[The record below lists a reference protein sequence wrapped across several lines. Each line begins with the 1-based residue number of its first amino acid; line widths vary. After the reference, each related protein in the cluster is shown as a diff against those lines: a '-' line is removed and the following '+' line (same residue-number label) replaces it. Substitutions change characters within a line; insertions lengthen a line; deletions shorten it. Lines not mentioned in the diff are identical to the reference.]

1 MLFRSLVSVAVQV
14 TVVGP
19 LAKVLPLAGRQLT
32 VRPVSQ
38 LSVAV
43 GSRSEERRVGEVAG
57 SGGAL
62 TLLQPDSTGAS
73 LSVTVTVNA
82 QLPVLL
88 LVSVAVQVT
97 VVGPLGKRSEERRG
111 GKAGRSVSQLSVAVG
126 SGYVTTAL
134 HALAGSVVAL

>member
-19 LAKVLPLAGRQLT
+19 LGKVLPLAGRQLT

-43 GSRSEERRVGEVAG
+43 GSGYVTTALHARSGARRVGK
-57 SGGAL
+57 L
-62 TLLQPDSTGAS
+62 FQPASTGAS

-97 VVGPLGKRSEERRG
+97 VVGPLGKVLPL
-111 GKAGRSVSQLSVAVG
+111 AGRQLTVRPASQLSVAVG
-126 SGYVTTAL
+126 SA
-134 HALAGSVVAL
+134 